1 MSKRLL
7 LLSNSTMQG
16 DGYLEYAKPYLKDYC
31 GTKIKRIAFVPFA
44 GVTISWDEY
53 ENRVATAFADIGYE
67 IFSLHREKHP
77 MEALNHADAIAVGGG
92 NTFKLVHDLH
102 KTGLMKVIKEKVE
115 LGMPFMGWSA
125 GSNVA
130 CPTLRTTNDMPIIYP
145 PSFDSMNLVPF
156 QINPHYLHGNPPGH
170 GGETREDR
178 IKEFIELNP
187 ELYVIG
193 LREGTM
199 LRIEGD
205 IMKLLGNKEARI
217 FKKGIEFYELNNTA
231 DFSFLLK

>member
-7 LLSNSTMQG
+7 LFSNSTMVGEQ
-16 DGYLEYAKPYLKDYC
+16 YLEYTKPYLKDFL
-31 GTKIKRIAFVPFA
+31 GTNIKRLAFVPYA
-44 GVTISWDEY
+44 AVTITWDEY
-53 ENRVATAFADIGYE
+53 ENRVAKAFGDIGYE
-67 IFSLHREKHP
+67 VFSLHHEKYP
-77 MEALNHADAIAVGGG
+77 IEALNNADAIIVGGG

-102 KTGLMKVIKEKVE
+102 HTGLMKAIREKAE
-115 LGMPFMGWSA
+115 QGMPFIGWSA

-130 CPTLRTTNDMPIIYP
+130 GPTLRTTNDMPIIYP
-145 PSFDSMNLVPF
+145 PSFDCMDLVPF

-187 ELYVIG
+187 ELYVVG
-193 LREGTM
+193 LREGTL
-199 LRIEGD
+199 LRVEGNS
-205 IMKLLGNKEARI
+205 MKLLGNKEARI
-217 FKKGIEFYELNNTA
+217 FKKGMEFYELDNMA

>member
-1 MSKRLL
+1 MV
-7 LLSNSTMQG
+7 G
-16 DGYLEYAKPYLKDYC
+16 EPYLEYTKPYIKDYL
-31 GTKIKRIAFVPFA
+31 GNNIKRVAFVPFA

-53 ENRVATAFADIGYE
+53 ENRVKTAFGAIGYE
-67 IFSLHREKHP
+67 VFSLHHEKYP

-102 KTGLMKVIKEKVE
+102 TTGLMKVIKEKVE
-115 LGMPFMGWSA
+115 TGMPFIGWSA

-130 CPTLRTTNDMPIIYP
+130 CPRLCTTNDMPIIYP
-145 PSFDSMNLVPF
+145 SSFDGMNLISF

-170 GGETREDR
+170 GGETREER

-187 ELYVIG
+187 DVYVVG

-199 LRIEGD
+199 LRLEGN
-205 IMKLLGNKEARI
+205 KLTLQGNKEARI
-217 FKKGIEFYELNNTA
+217 FKKGIEFYELNNQA

>member
-1 MSKRLL
+1 MIKRLL
-7 LLSNSTMQG
+7 LLSNSTMLG
-16 DGYLEYAKPYLKDYC
+16 EAYLEYTKPYLKDFC
-31 GTKIKRIAFVPFA
+31 GKSIKRLAFVPFA
-44 GVTISWDEY
+44 AVSITWDEY
-53 ENRVATAFADIGYE
+53 ENRVATAFGDIGYE
-67 IFSLHREKHP
+67 VFSLHHEKHP
-77 MEALNHADAIAVGGG
+77 VEALNTADAIIVGGG

-102 KTGLMKVIKEKVE
+102 NTGLMKAIKEKVE
-115 LGMPFMGWSA
+115 SGIPFIGWSA

-130 CPTLRTTNDMPIIYP
+130 GPTLRTTNDMPIIYP
-145 PSFDSMNLVPF
+145 PSFDCMDLVPF

-187 ELYVIG
+187 NVYVVG

-199 LRIEGD
+199 LRVEGNS
-205 IMKLLGNKEARI
+205 MKLLGNREARI
-217 FKKGIEFYELNNTA
+217 FKKGIEFYELDNKA

>member
-1 MSKRLL
+1 MIKRLL

-16 DGYLEYAKPYLKDYC
+16 DAYLEYAKPYIKDFC
-31 GTKIKRIAFVPFA
+31 GTTIKRIAFVPFA
-44 GVTISWDEY
+44 AVTITLEEY

-67 IFSLHREKHP
+67 IFSLHREKYP
-77 MEALNHADAIAVGGG
+77 IEALNHADAIVVGGG

-102 KTGLMKVIKEKVE
+102 KTGLMKAIKEKSE
-115 LGMPFMGWSA
+115 LGIPFIGWSA
-125 GSNVA
+125 GSNIA

-145 PSFDSMNLVPF
+145 PGFDCMGLVPF

-178 IKEFIELNP
+178 IREFIELNP
-187 ELYVIG
+187 DVYVVS

-199 LRIEGD
+199 LRVEGD
-205 IMKLLGNKEARI
+205 SMKLLGNREARI
-217 FKKGIEFYELNNTA
+217 FKKGIEFYELDNKA